1 MDEQGVVMDAASLAN
16 DDASHPQF
24 SDEEGE
30 GPREGM
36 PPLDEDDE
44 EEEEEGEENNDREVL
59 MRRQIKGN
67 DEEEEEEGEENNDRE
82 VLMRRQIK
90 GNDEEDDGEGEG
102 DGLQQVEGSNELRL
116 LRKNGEQLFI
126 VHFCV
131 DSSNGFDDDRST
143 LTYL

>member
-67 DEEEEEEGEENNDRE
+67 DEE
-82 VLMRRQIK
+82 
-90 GNDEEDDGEGEG
+90 DDGEGEG

-131 DSSNGFDDDRST
+131 DSSNGLDDDRST